1 MKKYAFIA
9 RIEQDRVT
17 GKFHASFP
25 DFPDCVAEEDDLIG
39 AYFAA
44 WIALER
50 YIYDLEKNKAPIPEV
65 VRLTEPIP
73 QLEIPIEIDMLE
85 IRRKYETGLIDKS
98 LRIPRWLDS
107 LAKENNIN
115 FSQTLREALI
125 EKLQITEWDMHKI
138 SCGVV
143 TAIHH
148 LYKIKKKSGVASQI
162 SSLMF
167 GNWLFGDKGY
177 I

>member
-1 MKKYAFIA
+1 M
-9 RIEQDRVT
+9 
-17 GKFHASFP
+17 
-25 DFPDCVAEEDDLIG
+25 AEEDDLIG

-50 YIYDLEKNKAPIPEV
+50 YIYDLEKNKARIPEV

-73 QLEIPIEIDMLE
+73 QLEIPIEIDILE

-125 EKLQITEWDMHKI
+125 EKLQITE
-138 SCGVV
+138 
-143 TAIHH
+143 
-148 LYKIKKKSGVASQI
+148 
-162 SSLMF
+162 
-167 GNWLFGDKGY
+167 
-177 I
+177 